1 MPDIMLILSGLSQ
14 SVDNKTLGRLGC
26 LVEGML
32 AMTGRVTMR
41 GLSRWTEH
49 GGSYRT
55 LQRFFNT
62 KLSRGRV
69 HWLVI
74 RQHLLRSETQWL
86 LAGSEVGLDHRS
98 VQNHVMYA

>member
-14 SVDNKTLGRLGC
+14 SVDNKTLGRLVC

-41 GLSRWTEH
+41 GLSRWTER

-55 LQRFFNT
+55 L
-62 KLSRGRV
+62 
-69 HWLVI
+69 
-74 RQHLLRSETQWL
+74 
-86 LAGSEVGLDHRS
+86 
-98 VQNHVMYA
+98 